1 MVVGGPAYGESSKV
15 INFSP
20 ANETCIMHMQ
30 EKKKRKINKPEN
42 NNNGGD
48 FFLTLMHPRGC
59 VCVVH
64 CRAPPSLNEDH
75 GGVGHVLGGGGGFI
89 CTVLDAQTKIF
100 SLLPKL
106 PPPLLQNRQPHLFSA
121 NGRHN
126 YSLDILYK
134 NMFLV

>member
-1 MVVGGPAYGESSKV
+1 MVVEGPAYGESSKV

-20 ANETCIMHMQ
+20 ANATCIMHMQ

-42 NNNGGD
+42 NGGG

-75 GGVGHVLGGGGGFI
+75 GGVGHVLGGGAGFI

-100 SLLPKL
+100 SLLPLL
-106 PPPLLQNRQPHLFSA
+106 PNRQLHLFSA

-134 NMFLV
+134 NIFLV

>member
-20 ANETCIMHMQ
+20 ANATCIMHMQ

-42 NNNGGD
+42 NGGG

-75 GGVGHVLGGGGGFI
+75 GGVGHVLGGGRALFVPCWMRKRKSFLSSPYSKTANHI
-89 CTVLDAQTKIF
+89 YFRQTDGTII
-100 SLLPKL
+100 
-106 PPPLLQNRQPHLFSA
+106 PLI
-121 NGRHN
+121 
-126 YSLDILYK
+126 YSTRTY
-134 NMFLV
+134 FLCDL